1 MAKISDKGI
10 IIYIS
15 KYNEKCYK
23 VIIFSKNNGIIQTFL
38 KKDKKNT
45 YLIYDEIEFECDNVG
60 QFNYRNLELRH
71 IKSYWEYIYKNK
83 FFLSMM
89 NLSSF
94 ILFNLLLEK
103 GVCCKIYDDFY
114 KILTELDYKG
124 NLDIILLKCINF
136 LKEIVIFFGFNLDT
150 KVCSVS
156 NVNETYYISPKTGN
170 CVSKKVGDKYSN
182 KLFIIPKCFLNNY
195 YDINDF
201 KNGINILLYFFEKI
215 FIENE
220 KKEKIK
226 YIKMY
231 FSDIEKLSKDYNI

>member
-1 MAKISDKGI
+1 MTKISDNGI

-45 YLIYDEIEFECDNVG
+45 YIIYDEIEFECDSIG
-60 QFNYRNLELRH
+60 QFNYRNLELKN
-71 IKSYWEYIYKNK
+71 IKSHWEYIYKNK

-89 NLSSF
+89 NLNSF
-94 ILFNLLLEK
+94 TLFTLLLEK
-103 GVCCKIYDDFY
+103 GVCYKIYDNFY
-114 KILTELDYKG
+114 KILTELYHK
-124 NLDIILLKCINF
+124 NNMDIILLNCINF

-150 KVCSVS
+150 GVCSVS

-170 CVSKKVGDKYSN
+170 CVSKKVGDKYSD
-182 KLFIIPKCFLNNY
+182 KLFIIPKCFLDDY
-195 YDINDF
+195 CGISDL
-201 KNGINILLYFFEKI
+201 KNGINILKYFLKKI

-220 KKEKIK
+220 KKDKIK
-226 YIKMY
+226 YIIMY
-231 FSDIEKLSKDYNI
+231 FSDIEKLIKEYNI